1 MNFEVASVAVAFAIF
16 AAAVGAVAAA
26 VLRWSS
32 NRHQSRLT
40 RLTSVEFVELF
51 LFIDPM
57 LFLRINL
64 IAVIVLPIVAFLL
77 FGVGVAVASLLLV
90 IIAPTLIYR
99 WLRARRRHTLVR
111 QLPDVAAALAAALRA
126 GLSLSH
132 ALEQV
137 VKFQPSPSSQEFSL
151 MLREHRL
158 GIPLDR
164 ALWALAHRSGTKDF
178 HILVS
183 TLGIARDL
191 GGGLAEALER
201 FSSMLRRRLALEDR
215 IRALTAQGRLQGVIM
230 GALPILLGGVLMLM
244 EPETMSLLF
253 SEPAGWAVCAL
264 VVALEAVGFV
274 LIRRIVN
281 IEV

>member
-1 MNFEVASVAVAFAIF
+1 MTAEVAGVAAAFALF
-16 AAAVGAVAAA
+16 AAALGVMVTVA
-26 VLRWSS
+26 LRWSS
-32 NRHQSRLT
+32 SRHQSRLS

-51 LFIDPM
+51 LFVEPKQ
-57 LFLRINL
+57 FLRLNL
-64 IAVIVLPIVAFLL
+64 LAVIVLPVIAFFLL
-77 FGVGVAVASLLLV
+77 GAGVAAAVLLLV
-90 IIAPTLIYR
+90 IFAPTLAYR
-99 WLRARRRHTLVR
+99 WLRTRRRAALIR
-111 QLPDVAAALAAALRA
+111 QLPDVAAALSSALRA

-137 VKFQPSPSSQEFSL
+137 VKFQPRPSSQEFSL

-158 GIPLDR
+158 GVPLDR
-164 ALWALAHRSGTKDF
+164 ALWALAHRAGTRDF
-178 HILVS
+178 HVLVS

-215 IRALTAQGRLQGVIM
+215 IRALTAQGRLQGLIM
-230 GALPILLGGVLMLM
+230 GALPIFLGGVLLFM
-244 EPETMSLLF
+244 EPETMTLLYR
-253 SEPAGWAVCAL
+253 EPVGWTICGIVI
-264 VVALEAVGFV
+264 ALEAVGFV

>member
-1 MNFEVASVAVAFAIF
+1 
-16 AAAVGAVAAA
+16 
-26 VLRWSS
+26 
-32 NRHQSRLT
+32 
-40 RLTSVEFVELF
+40 
-51 LFIDPM
+51 
-57 LFLRINL
+57 
-64 IAVIVLPIVAFLL
+64 
-77 FGVGVAVASLLLV
+77 V

-99 WLRARRRHTLVR
+99 WLRVRRRHTLVR

-137 VKFQPSPSSQEFSL
+137 VKFQPRPSSQEFSL

-164 ALWALAHRSGTKDF
+164 ALWALAHRSETKDF
-178 HILVS
+178 HLLVS

>member
-1 MNFEVASVAVAFAIF
+1 MTAEVVGIAAAFALF
-16 AAAVGAVAAA
+16 AAAVGTIATIA
-26 VLRWSS
+26 LRWSS
-32 NRHQSRLT
+32 TRHQNRLSH
-40 RLTSVEFVELF
+40 LTSVEFVELF
-51 LFIDPM
+51 LFVEPKQ
-57 LFLRINL
+57 FLRLNL
-64 IAVIVLPIVAFLL
+64 AAVVVLPLVAFILIGAGAAVAVLVLVIV
-77 FGVGVAVASLLLV
+77 
-90 IIAPTLIYR
+90 APTLAYR
-99 WLRARRRHTLVR
+99 WLSARRRAALVR
-111 QLPDVAAALAAALRA
+111 QLPDVAAALSSALRA

-137 VKFQPSPSSQEFSL
+137 VKFQPRPSSQEFSL

-158 GIPLDR
+158 GVPLDR
-164 ALWALAHRSGTKDF
+164 ALWALAHRAGSRDF
-178 HILVS
+178 HVLVS

-230 GALPILLGGVLMLM
+230 GALPILLGGVLLFM
-244 EPETMSLLF
+244 EPETMSLLYR
-253 SEPAGWAVCAL
+253 EPIGWAICAI
-264 VVALEAVGFV
+264 VVALEALGFM

>member
-1 MNFEVASVAVAFAIF
+1 MSPEVASVAVAFAIC
-16 AAAVGAVAAA
+16 AAVVGAMTAA

-32 NRHQSRLT
+32 SRHQSRLT

-51 LFIDPM
+51 LFIEPM

-64 IAVIVLPIVAFLL
+64 IAVIVLPILAFLL

-90 IIAPTLIYR
+90 IIAPTVIYR

-132 ALEQV
+132 ALEQI
-137 VKFQPSPSSQEFSL
+137 VKFQPRPSSQEFSL

-164 ALWALAHRSGTKDF
+164 ALWALAHRTGNKDF

-215 IRALTAQGRLQGVIM
+215 IRALTAQGRLQGLIM

>member
-1 MNFEVASVAVAFAIF
+1 MNATILIVAVAFALF
-16 AAAVGAVAAA
+16 AAAIGAMAAAA
-26 VLRWSS
+26 VRWSS
-32 NRHQSRLT
+32 TRHEKRLT
-40 RLTSVEFVELF
+40 HLTSVEFVELF
-51 LFIDPM
+51 LFIEPK
-57 LFLRINL
+57 LFVRMNL
-64 IAVIVLPIVAFLL
+64 VAVLVLPFIAFVF
-77 FGVGVAVASLLLV
+77 FGAGVAVATLVLV
-90 IIAPTLIYR
+90 IVSPTLAYR
-99 WLRARRRHTLVR
+99 WLRARRRQALVR

-137 VKFQPSPSSQEFSL
+137 VKFQPRPSSQEFSL

-158 GIPLDR
+158 GIPLDK
-164 ALWALAHRSGTKDF
+164 ALWALAHRVDTRDF
-178 HILVS
+178 HLLVS

-215 IRALTAQGRLQGVIM
+215 IRALTAQGRLQGAIM
-230 GALPILLGGVLMLM
+230 GALPILLGGVLMMM
-244 EPETMSLLF
+244 EPESMLLLF
-253 SEPAGWAVCAL
+253 REPIGWAICAV

-274 LIRRIVN
+274 LIRKIVN